1 MNQLDLRASTRLL
14 RMLADPSRLRLLALL
29 AHEELSVAELQAV
42 TSLTQSR
49 VSSHLS
55 RLREAGWLTARREG
69 PSTYYRLEEE
79 RMDPTARRLWRDLL
93 ERSRD
98 PLLERD
104 RRRLEEVLRAR
115 EEHATWADLVAGR
128 MERHYS
134 PGRTWQTTAWGLLG
148 FCRLRDVLDVASG
161 DGVLAELLSP
171 RARSVTCLDRSD
183 RVVRA
188 GRRRLAHV
196 EAVRFV
202 RGDMHA
208 LPFGPERFDQ
218 VLLMN
223 ALPYARR
230 ADRVFEEC
238 ARVLREGGELAGAC
252 LRRHQDRETLRRYD
266 HVNFG
271 FEPAEIEEMLD
282 AAGFETGFVGVTSR
296 ERRTPHHEVV
306 TFHARRPHAGRG
318 RARRRGSR

>member
-1 MNQLDLRASTRLL
+1 MKQLDLRSSTRLL

-29 AHEELSVAELQAV
+29 GQEELSVAELQAI

-49 VSSHLS
+49 VSSHLA
-55 RLREAGWLTARREG
+55 RLREMGWLTTRRDG
-69 PSTYYRLEEE
+69 PSTYYRLDEE
-79 RMDPTARRLWRDLL
+79 RMDPAARRVWRDLL
-93 ERSRD
+93 DRSRD
-98 PLLERD
+98 TLLERD

-115 EEHATWADLVAGR
+115 EEDATWADLVAGR

-171 RARSVTCLDRSD
+171 RARSVTCLDLSD

-188 GRRRLAHV
+188 GRRRLGHV
-196 EAVRFV
+196 PAVRFV

-208 LPFGPERFDQ
+208 LPFGPEQFDQ

-223 ALPYARR
+223 ALPYAHR
-230 ADRVFEEC
+230 ARRVFEEC
-238 ARVLREGGELAGAC
+238 ARVLREGGELVGAC
-252 LRRHQDRETLRRYD
+252 LRRHGDRETLRRYD

-271 FEPAEIEEMLD
+271 FEPAEIEEMLG

-296 ERRTPHHEVV
+296 ERRAPHHEVV
-306 TFHARRPHAGRG
+306 TFHARRCSRRG
-318 RARRRGSR
+318 RRTKRRGSR